1 MTTTADKARQIARL
15 RYRMAQVADL
25 QRQRRE
31 LEALS
36 LAAEQPLDLAAQS
49 ARLDS
54 ALRIARLALAQS
66 LQSLPASERR
76 HFIKVHG
83 APAPSSSSDR
93 RAEF

>member
-1 MTTTADKARQIARL
+1 MTTTADKERQIARL

-36 LAAEQPLDLAAQS
+36 AAATQPLNLATQS

-66 LQSLPASERR
+66 LQSLPASERT
-76 HFIKVHG
+76 HFIKVHS
-83 APAPSSSSDR
+83 APPPSDS

>member
-1 MTTTADKARQIARL
+1 MKTTAEKARQIARL

-25 QRQRRE
+25 QRQRKE
-31 LEALS
+31 LEALRV
-36 LAAEQPLDLAAQS
+36 AAAQPRDLATQS

-54 ALRIARLALAQS
+54 ALRVARLALAQS
-66 LQSLPASERR
+66 LQSLPASERT

-83 APAPSSSSDR
+83 APGPYPSSDR